1 MVSRQP
7 GRYRILAF
15 DGGGIRGLCAAV
27 WVRRLEDKLPGVL
40 DRVDLFAGTSTG
52 AVIALALAAKLQPGE
67 LVDLISAQ
75 ASAVFDDSWL
85 DDLRDFGRLI
95 GAQYD
100 SKNLQKVLSDVF
112 GANRLGDL
120 DKKVVIPAFQ
130 LDNRGREA
138 EVLSQL
144 PRQGFR
150 LRRADRRRGAAVMC
164 RPDLLPIL
172 SGIHRRRGGRQQPEH
187 GGPGPGA
194 GRRVRAAAAGEHPA
208 AVHRYRPESGV
219 HPGGAPRLGAG
230 AVGQADHRADAGG
243 NDGCGGLPVRAAARR
258 ALPSPAAAARAVHT
272 LGRRRQSRCPGTL
285 CIPRPADPDNPMGP
299 PALRVIP
306 ANSESAADAVQLIR
320 VPCEPEKTL
329 TTETRDL
336 RNNRGSRQTGR

>member
-1 MVSRQP
+1 VSRQP

-130 LDNRGREA
+130 LDNRGREG
-138 EVLSQL
+138 Q
-144 PRQGFR
+144 PRTWKPKFFHNFPGRDSDSGERIVDVALRSCAAPTYFPSYQGYIDGGVV
-150 LRRADRRRGAAVMC
+150 ANNPSMAALAQAL
-164 RPDLLPIL
+164 D
-172 SGIHRRRGGRQQPEH
+172 
-187 GGPGPGA
+187 
-194 GRRVRAAAAGEHPA
+194 AA
-208 AVHRYRPESGV
+208 S
-219 HPGGAPRLGAG
+219 
-230 AVGQADHRADAGG
+230 
-243 NDGCGGLPVRAAARR
+243 
-258 ALPSPAAAARAVHT
+258 
-272 LGRRRQSRCPGTL
+272 GRRRLESIRLLSIGTGL
-285 CIPRPADPDNPMGP
+285 NPAYIRGERLDWGLAQWARPIIALMLEGMMGVADYQCERLLGERYHRLQPPLERSIPLD
-299 PALRVIP
+299 
-306 ANSESAADAVQLIR
+306 AADRVDALARFASR
-320 VPCEPEKTL
+320 VPL
-329 TTETRDL
+329 TRTTRWA
-336 RNNRGSRQTGR
+336 RRHFV